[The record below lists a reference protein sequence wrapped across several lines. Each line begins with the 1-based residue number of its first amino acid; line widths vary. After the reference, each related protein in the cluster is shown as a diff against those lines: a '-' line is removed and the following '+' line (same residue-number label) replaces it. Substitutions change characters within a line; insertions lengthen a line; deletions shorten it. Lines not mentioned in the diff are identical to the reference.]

1 MIAFMIRRRFS
12 AGGFVMVRVLLTRRS
27 KAEDYGVFVAGDAI
41 LVITIH

>member
-1 MIAFMIRRRFS
+1 MIAFMIRRRF
-12 AGGFVMVRVLLTRRS
+12 GFVMFRVLLTRRS